1 MRTWEDYKAHVKAQ
15 GKDEKE
21 NMERIEEISLL
32 WNPDYNEETIAAIQ
46 EAQEIAAGAI
56 ETRPQSVDSFFKEM
70 GL

>member
-46 EAQEIAAGAI
+46 EAQEIAAGAA
-56 ETRPQSVDSFFKEM
+56 SKKE
-70 GL
+70 GGRR

>member
-1 MRTWEDYKAHVKAQ
+1 MRTWEDYKSLVKAQ

-21 NMERIEEISLL
+21 NMEQIDKISSF

-46 EAQEIAAGAI
+46 EAQEIAAGAT
-56 ETRPQSVDSFFKEM
+56 EAKPQSVDSFFKEM